1 MKKTLLFQAA
11 IFIIFNFTYFNL
23 ISQTGEFKL
32 SDPKENFY
40 QTQKRM
46 NKHFKKFEKEI
57 AREKKEKA
65 ERKVVVG
72 NNEEVELAGYELYK
86 RWENYMEP
94 RVYPSGDKTL
104 ASKAY
109 EE

>member
-1 MKKTLLFQAA
+1 MQKNLLFSAA
-11 IFIIFNFTYFNL
+11 IFIALNFYSLQF
-23 ISQTGEFKL
+23 IAQAGKFKL

-46 NKHFKKFEKEI
+46 NKHFRKFEKEI

-65 ERKVVVG
+65 EGRTTVG
-72 NNEEVELAGYELYK
+72 SNEEVELAGYELYK
-86 RWENYMEP
+86 RWEHYMEP

-109 EE
+109 